1 MEFVKVNGSFNEEDE
16 EIVES
21 MESNI
26 TQIKNLRFLDSKF
39 YQGTSFQAF
48 LLGVT

>member
-1 MEFVKVNGSFNEEDE
+1 MEFVKVNGGFNEEDE

-26 TQIKNLRFLDSKF
+26 TQIKNLRF
-39 YQGTSFQAF
+39 
-48 LLGVT
+48 